1 MKENEQYLGSDAVCV
16 LEYLRGCPNEFSSD
30 ADISRLAERE
40 VGSQEQ
46 HNWALPAL
54 SRLLALNKVE
64 TDGSRRYRLKPVN
77 TTTRKFISPQFQAL
91 LSPNTL
97 KINTSHASS

>member
-40 VGSQEQ
+40 IGSQDQ

-64 TDGSRRYRLKPVN
+64 TDGSRNYRLKTVN
-77 TTTRKFISPQFQAL
+77 TASKKFISPQLKML
-91 LSPNTL
+91 LNQNRQ
-97 KINTSHASS
+97 KIDPTRYS